1 MNDSACCL
9 DRENRTS
16 PQPLGDL
23 NDPSREVGQFIP
35 LHYHFQMLTDQV
47 RMAGF
52 REAID
57 TVVKPGA
64 TVLEPGSGT
73 GVLSY
78 YAAQKAGKVYS
89 VEYNGE
95 LVEVSR
101 RLLRDNPNGDRVT
114 VIHGDAFTYLPPE
127 PVDAVIC
134 EMLHVGL
141 VREKQLQM
149 IDSFKSRYAERFPNR
164 RLPAFIPTATIQAFQ
179 PVQYDF
185 TFEGYTAAIPVFQD
199 PYSADARATALGDP
213 MVYQQL
219 LYESPYELACRFNGA
234 VPITAE
240 GRLNALRF
248 VTKNLLA
255 IKPDLTTIDWHNQF
269 LIIPLDHG
277 LAVRPGQAVTLTFDY
292 APGDPLAALHPMV
305 TGVQRSAVGITAA

>member
-1 MNDSACCL
+1 MNDSARCVVCTMNEAS
-9 DRENRTS
+9 DRS
-16 PQPLGDL
+16 P
-23 NDPSREVGQFIP
+23 NDESREVGQFIP

-64 TVLEPGSGT
+64 TVLELGSGT

-78 YAAQKAGKVYS
+78 YAAQRAEKVYS

-95 LVEVSR
+95 LVDVSR
-101 RLLRDNPNGDRVT
+101 RLLRNNPNGDRVE

-127 PVDAVIC
+127 PVDAVVC

-141 VREKQLQM
+141 VREKQLHV
-149 IDSFKSRYAERFPNR
+149 IDSFKRRYAERFPGC
-164 RLPAFIPTATIQAFQ
+164 RLPAFIPAATIQAFQ
-179 PVQYDF
+179 PVEYDF

-199 PYSADARATALGDP
+199 PYSADARATSLGEP
-213 MVYQQL
+213 MVYQQFF
-219 LYESPYELACRFNGA
+219 YESPYELACRFSGA

-240 GRLNALRF
+240 GTLNALRF

-255 IKPDLTTIDWHNQF
+255 VKPDLSTIDWHNQF

-277 LAVRPGQAVTLTFDY
+277 IAVRPGQAVQLNFDY
-292 APGDPLAALHPMV
+292 VPGDPLSALHPVV
-305 TGVQRSAVGITAA
+305 TGVERRVAGISAA

>member
-1 MNDSACCL
+1 MNDS
-9 DRENRTS
+9 DRCVDCKNRAH
-16 PQPLGDL
+16 PDYGDL
-23 NDPSREVGQFIP
+23 NDASREVGQFIP

-64 TVLEPGSGT
+64 TVLELGSGT

-101 RLLRDNPNGDRVT
+101 RLLRDNPNGGRVT

-141 VREKQLQM
+141 LREKQLQV
-149 IDSFKSRYAERFPNR
+149 IESFKQRYQAKFPGR

-185 TFEGYTAAIPVFQD
+185 TFEGYNAAIPVFQD
-199 PYSADARATALGDP
+199 PYSADARALSLGDP
-213 MVYQQL
+213 VPYQQL
-219 LYESPYELACRFNGA
+219 LYETPYELACRFNGP
-234 VPITAE
+234 VPITTD
-240 GRLNALRF
+240 GKLNALRF
-248 VTKNLLA
+248 ITKNLLA
-255 IKPDLTTIDWHNQF
+255 IKPDLTTVDWHNQF
-269 LIIPLDHG
+269 LIIPLDHEISVH
-277 LAVRPGQAVTLTFDY
+277 AGQAAMLNFDY
-292 APGDPLAALHPMV
+292 APGDPLNAIHPVV
-305 TGVQRSAVGITAA
+305 TGVESLAVGISAA